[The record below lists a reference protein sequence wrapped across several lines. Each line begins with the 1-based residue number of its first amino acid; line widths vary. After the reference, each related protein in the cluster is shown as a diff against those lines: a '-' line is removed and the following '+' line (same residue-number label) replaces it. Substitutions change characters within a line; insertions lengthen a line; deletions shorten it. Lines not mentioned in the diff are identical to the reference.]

1 MSLVIYGDPHG
12 DWRPLLEAVAL
23 DRPAAIVILGDC
35 DLVRPLHV
43 ELAPVFAAG
52 VEVAY
57 LYGNHEKDLPGFWD
71 NLVGDHPGGL
81 LHARVRR
88 LGPHDVAG
96 VAGVFKQRV
105 WLPPAAPLFETR
117 AVFLR
122 RLAHHERWRGGL
134 PLRQR
139 DAIFPEDF
147 RALGGK
153 RADIL
158 VSHEAP
164 STHPHGFAAL
174 DDLARALRVRL
185 VVHGHHHTSLTGVT
199 ADGIA
204 VIGLGKAEVLR
215 LGAGDLP

>member
-35 DLVRPLHV
+35 DLGRPLHV

-88 LGPHDVAG
+88 LGPYDVAG
-96 VAGVFKQRV
+96 VAGVFKQRI
-105 WLPPAAPLFETR
+105 WLPPP
-117 AVFLR
+117 R
-122 RLAHHERWRGGL
+122 RCSRPGRRSSGGS
-134 PLRQR
+134 RTTN
-139 DAIFPEDF
+139 A
-147 RALGGK
+147 G
-153 RADIL
+153 
-158 VSHEAP
+158 
-164 STHPHGFAAL
+164 
-174 DDLARALRVRL
+174 
-185 VVHGHHHTSLTGVT
+185 
-199 ADGIA
+199 
-204 VIGLGKAEVLR
+204 
-215 LGAGDLP
+215 GAGCPCGRGTRSSPRISEHWWASAPTSW